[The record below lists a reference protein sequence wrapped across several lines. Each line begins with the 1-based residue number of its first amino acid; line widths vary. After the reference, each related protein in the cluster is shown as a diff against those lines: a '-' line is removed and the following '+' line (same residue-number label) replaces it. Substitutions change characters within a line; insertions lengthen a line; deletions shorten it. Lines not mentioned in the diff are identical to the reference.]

1 MERKTIDI
9 PKYLAERGIKASY
22 QRIRILKYFQ
32 DHLTHPTVNDIYL
45 ELVPEIPT
53 LSKTTVYNT
62 LNLFVEKDIL
72 DVILIEENEARY
84 DWAMKTHG
92 HFKCLECG
100 DVFDLNVQL
109 DPDQIPGL
117 KGYQIKEQHVYIKG
131 ICTTCQNK
139 DAMH

>member
-9 PKYLAERGIKASY
+9 PKYLTERGIKASY

-62 LNLFVEKDIL
+62 LNLFVDKDIL

-92 HFKCLECG
+92 HFKCVECG
-100 DVFDLNVQL
+100 DVFDLNIQL
-109 DPDQIPGL
+109 DPDKIPGL
-117 KGYQIKEQHVYIKG
+117 DGYKIKEQHVYIKG
-131 ICTTCQNK
+131 ICTRCQNSEPI
-139 DAMH
+139 H

>member
-9 PKYLAERGIKASY
+9 PKYLTEHGIKASY

-32 DHLTHPTVNDIYL
+32 EHLTHPTVNDIYV
-45 ELVPEIPT
+45 ELLPEIPT

-92 HFKCLECG
+92 HFKCVECG
-100 DVFDLNVQL
+100 DVFDLNVEL
-109 DPDQIPGL
+109 DPEKIPGL
-117 KGYQIKEQHVYIKG
+117 NGYEIKEQHVYIKG
-131 ICTTCQNK
+131 VCKKCQ
-139 DAMH
+139 DSDQFH

>member
-1 MERKTIDI
+1 MERKNIDI
-9 PKYLAERGIKASY
+9 PKYLTERGIKASY

-62 LNLFVEKDIL
+62 LNLFVDNGIL

-84 DWAMKTHG
+84 DWSMKTHG
-92 HFKCLECG
+92 HFKCIECG

-109 DPDQIPGL
+109 DPEQIPGL
-117 KGYQIKEQHVYIKG
+117 DGYKIKEQHVYIKG
-131 ICTTCQNK
+131 VCTRCQNSETV
-139 DAMH
+139 H

>member
-1 MERKTIDI
+1 MERKLIDI
-9 PKYLAERGIKASY
+9 PKYLTEKGIKASY

-32 DHLTHPTVNDIYL
+32 EHLTHPTVNDIYL

-62 LNLFVEKDIL
+62 LNLFVEKEIL

-92 HFKCLECG
+92 HFKCIECG
-100 DVFDLNVQL
+100 DVFDLDVQL
-109 DPDQIPGL
+109 DPANIPGL
-117 KGYQIKEQHVYIKG
+117 DGYNIKEQHVYIKG
-131 ICTTCQNK
+131 VCTKCMNSDTV
-139 DAMH
+139 H

>member
-1 MERKTIDI
+1 MERKQIDI
-9 PKYLAERGIKASY
+9 TKYLMDRGIKASY

-32 DHLTHPTVNDIYL
+32 EHLTHPTVNDIYV

-92 HFKCLECG
+92 HFKCTECG
-100 DVFDLNVQL
+100 DVFDLDIQL
-109 DPDQIPGL
+109 DSSNIPGL
-117 KGYQIKEQHVYIKG
+117 DGCKIKEQHVYVKG
-131 ICTTCQNK
+131 VCMKCSETET
-139 DAMH
+139 MH